1 MKKLLITLIA
11 LFCLNSFAYD
21 DLMLSCIGVGTNVKS
36 SAINLNQSDS
46 IGNPS
51 TGVTG
56 SISTKENFNATV
68 TVLFSEQGSWIQ
80 IPLSLTSGLNKMS
93 NAFKK
98 DKKNKWDMY
107 NVEVSEE
114 EYKGKFKLNILNK
127 PQVVVNRFSATM
139 IMDGLGNGF
148 NGKCSKIDNTK
159 QQF

>member
-1 MKKLLITLIA
+1 MKKLLLTLTT

-21 DLMLSCIGVGTNVKS
+21 DLMLSCVGVGTNTNS
-36 SAINLNQSDS
+36 SKINLKQE
-46 IGNPS
+46 
-51 TGVTG
+51 G
-56 SISTKENFNATV
+56 SIASEISGSIRKKENFDATV
-68 TVLFSEQGSWIQ
+68 TVLFSEKGSWIQ

-107 NVEVSEE
+107 NIKVTDEE
-114 EYKGKFKLNILNK
+114 FKGKFKLNVVNR
-127 PQVVVNRFSATM
+127 PQVIVNRFSATK

-148 NGKCSKIDNTK
+148 NGECTKVDNTK